1 MPLVM
6 ILERS
11 KIKLK
16 VNKMETKPMT
26 SQGKHTASSKQ
37 NSSPCNNGVYE
48 IKIKGHLDD
57 HWKPWF
63 EGMVLKYEMNAGQE
77 QEYTLMTGPVADQP
91 ALHGLLAKIRDLN
104 LILISIRKICP
115 EPEKENHEQN
125 SLKKR

>member
-1 MPLVM
+1 M

-37 NSSPCNNGVYE
+37 KSSPCNNGVYE

-63 EGMVLKYEMNAGQE
+63 EGMVLKYEISAGQE
-77 QEYTLMTGPVADQP
+77 LEYTLMTGPVADQP

-115 EPEKENHEQN
+115 ESEEEK
-125 SLKKR
+125 S

>member
-1 MPLVM
+1 MA
-6 ILERS
+6 
-11 KIKLK
+11 
-16 VNKMETKPMT
+16 N
-26 SQGKHTASSKQ
+26 QGKPAAASKQ

-63 EGMVLKYEMNAGQE
+63 EGMVLQYEMNARQE
-77 QEYTLMTGPVADQP
+77 QEYTLITGPVADQP

-104 LILISIRKICP
+104 LILISVRKICP